1 MEGVVNKKY
10 LRIPDFLFQSPPA
23 NYITAVGRN
32 ALGLNKKK
40 LTIDDIRNLKSKR
53 QKRKAEADAS
63 KNQSKQSINEDDV
76 FSLMKKKRE
85 SPVLAEETPKEKLV
99 KKSTQFENIDW
110 LNIPE
115 AKKMTTRYDSNE
127 QTETINKFNTLDKLV
142 KKGSGSD
149 LMTFTS
155 NNDWKEEIT
164 ALLTKKT
171 DSSDIL
177 KVFNRSLKYALK
189 GYELESLKFHLQSIN
204 NHSDKLL
211 NDALALETI
220 LSHVYSI
227 LRYSNDDEIL
237 LLSYKTLKRLNLNS
251 RQMVSFLKT
260 CISRKSDNYK
270 SVGWCLRQL
279 YLIESEDLSDDI
291 VAKKVLLSEYLH
303 KYGDDV
309 IELLYESVLVD
320 FENKDNVQE
329 LIGKLPLVEWERFL
343 NEEIYV
349 GEECEVDEFFKYV
362 AEIIIEKRYNK
373 NNVNNFKNITNKFSS
388 KHLKQY
394 IEEQILKSD
403 QSTSIWEFYFNQ
415 VLAKNDTV
423 DNLITLLNYV
433 LNENGD
439 SSNETMALID
449 LFIEKFCYNGNK
461 NSFEKARDFVA
472 KNSGYDKKMIYHQLK
487 IQRIANDAH
496 EKSLE
501 TFENLKNSEH
511 KFMSLKFCL
520 EYFEWIA
527 ALDIHMEQPELES
540 LYVSYIGYFKKDPC
554 ITILKC
560 KYYKWLITNNQT
572 EKCCALVSKDLES
585 NFIDTELFDVL
596 IFCMN
601 KQNSEILFNKWTL
614 FLKDILIK
622 HPSKK
627 ITISMMLEKLLYR
640 KILFDQENPMN
651 IKFINEFL
659 SQNKIDHDLIKEH
672 CNLGLIISLRL
683 KLELRALKAVH
694 GRNYNAGVKNLIKR
708 YLADYDNNYL
718 ILYQISFELKDCKW
732 LMNSIKKN
740 PSFKSP
746 YDDLLSGF
754 DKVKS
759 FKGYKEFKDALTSS
773 NMKSIYCPN
782 VEFIEFSGEYQ

>member
-1 MEGVVNKKY
+1 
-10 LRIPDFLFQSPPA
+10 
-23 NYITAVGRN
+23 
-32 ALGLNKKK
+32 
-40 LTIDDIRNLKSKR
+40 
-53 QKRKAEADAS
+53 
-63 KNQSKQSINEDDV
+63 
-76 FSLMKKKRE
+76 
-85 SPVLAEETPKEKLV
+85 
-99 KKSTQFENIDW
+99 
-110 LNIPE
+110 
-115 AKKMTTRYDSNE
+115 MT
-127 QTETINKFNTLDKLV
+127 
-142 KKGSGSD
+142 
-149 LMTFTS
+149 
-155 NNDWKEEIT
+155 
-164 ALLTKKT
+164 
-171 DSSDIL
+171 
-177 KVFNRSLKYALK
+177 
-189 GYELESLKFHLQSIN
+189 
-204 NHSDKLL
+204 
-211 NDALALETI
+211 
-220 LSHVYSI
+220 
-227 LRYSNDDEIL
+227 
-237 LLSYKTLKRLNLNS
+237 
-251 RQMVSFLKT
+251 
-260 CISRKSDNYK
+260 
-270 SVGWCLRQL
+270 
-279 YLIESEDLSDDI
+279 
-291 VAKKVLLSEYLH
+291 
-303 KYGDDV
+303 
-309 IELLYESVLVD
+309 
-320 FENKDNVQE
+320 
-329 LIGKLPLVEWERFL
+329 
-343 NEEIYV
+343 
-349 GEECEVDEFFKYV
+349 
-362 AEIIIEKRYNK
+362 
-373 NNVNNFKNITNKFSS
+373 
-388 KHLKQY
+388 
-394 IEEQILKSD
+394 
-403 QSTSIWEFYFNQ
+403 
-415 VLAKNDTV
+415 
-423 DNLITLLNYV
+423 
-433 LNENGD
+433 
-439 SSNETMALID
+439 
-449 LFIEKFCYNGNK
+449 
-461 NSFEKARDFVA
+461 

-572 EKCCALVSKDLES
+572 EKCCALVTKDLES

-627 ITISMMLEKLLYR
+627 IKISMMLEKLLYR
-640 KILFDQENPMN
+640 KIFFDQENPMN

-672 CNLGLIISLRL
+672 CDLGLIISLRL
-683 KLELRALKAVH
+683 KLELSALKAVH

-740 PSFKSP
+740 PNFKSP

-754 DKVKS
+754 DKFKS
-759 FKGYKEFKDALTSS
+759 FKGYSESKDALTSS